1 MEEKK
6 SVLTPGMDIDIP
18 MFKGFWIRV
27 LAALIDYLL
36 ITFGT
41 ILIFLIV
48 VLFFGQILGVEG
60 YILGFLLA
68 WLLVVAIGIGYKPA
82 MEASSFQ
89 GTFGKY
95 FLGMKIVNREGHRI
109 TLKDAIIRFVV
120 FIVSSG
126 THLLFLGSIMIGF
139 DEKKQGLHDM
149 VADTY
154 VVTKHHYGPVNLD
167 GKSIFEKLNKTYVSI
182 GAAFFLI
189 VGLLLSSYGSSM
201 VVESFEHIE
210 EASNEEFDWRGADS
224 SSNNKMSIKTH
235 EWMGYEVFIKGNVTD
250 EGEVADEDCEKAR
263 NFVLE
268 SPDKENVFSVNC
280 DDAGERTNEGY
291 VKIGNFCDSQSCSDG
306 TYTWD
311 TDNNMVYVYDSGEG
325 VYHLIQFSYLINIG
339 ITIIGFSVGFLLTG
353 IAMFVLIFFIK
364 PKKEGETS

>member
-1 MEEKK
+1 MEDKN
-6 SVLTPGMDIDIP
+6 SVLAPGIEIDIP

-36 ITFGT
+36 ISFGS
-41 ILIFLIV
+41 LIIILIV
-48 VLFFGQILGVEG
+48 VVFFGQILGVEG

-109 TLKDAIIRFVV
+109 TLKDSIIRYVIFL
-120 FIVSSG
+120 VSSG

-139 DEKKQGLHDM
+139 DERKQGLHDM

-167 GKSIFEKLNKTYVSI
+167 GKSIFEKLNKTYVSV
-182 GAAFFLI
+182 GAVFFLI
-189 VGLLLSSYGSSM
+189 MGVLLSSYGTSM
-201 VVESFEHIE
+201 TFESFEHIE
-210 EASNEEFDWRGADS
+210 EATSTEFDWRGADS
-224 SSNNKMSIKTH
+224 ASNNKMSIETH

-250 EGEVADEDCEKAR
+250 EGKVTDEDCEKAR
-263 NFVLE
+263 SFVLE
-268 SPDKENVFSVNC
+268 SPDKENVFSLNC
-280 DDAGERTNEGY
+280 DDAGERTNEGF
-291 VKIGNFCDSQSCSDG
+291 VKIGSFCDSPSCSDG

-311 TDNNMVYVYDSGEG
+311 TDNNMVYVYDTGGSI
-325 VYHLIQFSYLINIG
+325 YHWTQFSYLLNIG
-339 ITIIGFSVGFLLTG
+339 MILIGFSVGFLLTS
-353 IAMFVLIFFIK
+353 IVMFVLIFFIK